1 MDKMKIKELIKNKH
15 NIILYIILIIGVAV
29 MLLANMTGEKQEKK
43 TENTAS
49 EVTYKTDEE
58 RLCEILG
65 DISGVGEVSV
75 MITYYESPQKDLAYE
90 TKESENIRESS
101 GGHEKTVDKQAV
113 MADGNPMVVK
123 ETYPDVKG
131 VIVTAEG
138 AGNVKVKE
146 SISSAVQA
154 VMNVPAHR
162 VCVYEKNYK

>member
-1 MDKMKIKELIKNKH
+1 MDKVNFKEFIRNKH
-15 NIILYIILIIGVAV
+15 NIILYIILIIGAAV
-29 MLLANMTGEKQEKK
+29 MLCGNITGGKNDKK
-43 TENTAS
+43 DVQTSS
-49 EVTYKTDEE
+49 EVMYKTDEE

-65 DISGVGEVSV
+65 DINGVGEVSV

-90 TKESENIRESS
+90 TKESENVRESS

-138 AGNVKVKE
+138 AGNIKVKE
-146 SISSAVQA
+146 NISSAVQA